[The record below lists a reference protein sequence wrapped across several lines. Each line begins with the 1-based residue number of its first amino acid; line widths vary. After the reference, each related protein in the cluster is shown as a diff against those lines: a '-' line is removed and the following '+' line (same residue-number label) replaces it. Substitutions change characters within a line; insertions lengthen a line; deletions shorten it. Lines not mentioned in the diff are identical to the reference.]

1 MPAEPCYSRPKAL
14 STDIQGLGKTLV
26 IAQES
31 GDSSNVSNH
40 APIATVDFSQPELS
54 TELYVRA
61 SAVVSRLI
69 AGETLVM
76 PVKRNV
82 GDLSSLFSFNGTG
95 ATIWDA
101 LETPKSLQDI
111 CDVIDRKYDLSKE
124 KAEEDVKLFVRELCS
139 LGLAKALAE
148 PENTPAIGSDK
159 GAGKIIAP
167 E

>member
-1 MPAEPCYSRPKAL
+1 MAAEPCYSRAKGL
-14 STDIQGLGKTLV
+14 SSNTQGLGKTLV
-26 IAQES
+26 IPQES

-40 APIATVDFSQPELS
+40 APIASVYFSQPELS

-69 AGETLVM
+69 AGETLVL

-82 GDLSSLFSFNGTG
+82 GDLTSLFSFNGTG

-148 PENTPAIGSDK
+148 PENTPAIGNDK
-159 GAGKIIAP
+159 SGGKIIAP

>member
-1 MPAEPCYSRPKAL
+1 MAGEPCYSRPKAL
-14 STDIQGLGKTLV
+14 STDMQGLGKTLM
-26 IAQES
+26 IPQES

-40 APIATVDFSQPELS
+40 ATVDFSQPESS
-54 TELYVRA
+54 TELYVRS

-82 GDLSSLFSFNGTG
+82 GDLTSLFSFNGTG

-111 CDVIDRKYDLSKE
+111 CDVIDRKYDLSRE
-124 KAEEDVKLFVRELCS
+124 KVQEDVKLFLCEICS

-148 PENTPAIGSDK
+148 PENTPAIGNDK
-159 GAGKIIAP
+159 SAGKIIAP

>member
-1 MPAEPCYSRPKAL
+1 MAAEPCYSRLKAL
-14 STDIQGLGKTLV
+14 SINTQGLGKTLV
-26 IAQES
+26 IPDES

-40 APIATVDFSQPELS
+40 ATVDFSQPESS
-54 TELYVRA
+54 TELYVRS

-82 GDLSSLFSFNGTG
+82 GDLTSLFSFNGTG

-111 CDVIDRKYDLSKE
+111 CDVIDRKYDLSRE
-124 KAEEDVKLFVRELCS
+124 KVQEDVKLFLCEICS

-148 PENTPAIGSDK
+148 PENTPAIGNDK
-159 GAGKIIAP
+159 SAGKIIAP
-167 E
+167 

>member
-1 MPAEPCYSRPKAL
+1 MAAEPCYSRAKVL
-14 STDIQGLGKTLV
+14 STNTQGLGKTLV
-26 IAQES
+26 IPQES

-40 APIATVDFSQPELS
+40 ATVDFSQPESS
-54 TELYVRA
+54 TELYVRS

-82 GDLSSLFSFNGTG
+82 GDLTSLFNFNGTG

-124 KAEEDVKLFVRELCS
+124 KEKAEEDVKLFVRELCS

-148 PENTPAIGSDK
+148 PENTPAIGNDK
-159 GAGKIIAP
+159 SAGKIIAP

>member
-1 MPAEPCYSRPKAL
+1 MAAEPCYSRPKAL
-14 STDIQGLGKTLV
+14 STDMQGLGKTLM
-26 IAQES
+26 IPQES

-40 APIATVDFSQPELS
+40 ATVDFSQPESS
-54 TELYVRA
+54 TELYVRS

-82 GDLSSLFSFNGTG
+82 GDLTSLFSFNGTG

-111 CDVIDRKYDLSKE
+111 CDVIDRKYDLSRE
-124 KAEEDVKLFVRELCS
+124 KAQEDVKLFVCEICS
-139 LGLAKALAE
+139 LGLAKAFAE
-148 PENTPAIGSDK
+148 PENTPALGNDK
-159 GAGKIIAP
+159 SAGKIIAL

>member
-1 MPAEPCYSRPKAL
+1 
-14 STDIQGLGKTLV
+14 
-26 IAQES
+26 
-31 GDSSNVSNH
+31 
-40 APIATVDFSQPELS
+40 
-54 TELYVRA
+54 
-61 SAVVSRLI
+61 
-69 AGETLVM
+69 M

-82 GDLSSLFSFNGTG
+82 GDLTSLFSFNGTG

-148 PENTPAIGSDK
+148 SENTPAIGNDK
-159 GAGKIIAP
+159 SAGKIIAP

>member
-1 MPAEPCYSRPKAL
+1 MAAEPCYSRLKAL
-14 STDIQGLGKTLV
+14 SINTQGLGKTLV
-26 IAQES
+26 ILEES

-54 TELYVRA
+54 TELYIRA

-82 GDLSSLFSFNGTG
+82 GDLTSLFSFNGTG

-111 CDVIDRKYDLSKE
+111 CDVIDRKSSPACVSRSAANE
-124 KAEEDVKLFVRELCS
+124 INSFTAE
-139 LGLAKALAE
+139 LAPAQAEGNEPIALVQLY
-148 PENTPAIGSDK
+148 
-159 GAGKIIAP
+159 
-167 E
+167 

>member
-1 MPAEPCYSRPKAL
+1 MAAEPCYSRPKAL

-82 GDLSSLFSFNGTG
+82 GDLTSLFSFNGTG

-148 PENTPAIGSDK
+148 PEKTLAIGNDK
-159 GAGKIIAP
+159 SAGKIIAP

>member
-1 MPAEPCYSRPKAL
+1 M
-14 STDIQGLGKTLV
+14 QGLGKTLM
-26 IAQES
+26 IPQES

-40 APIATVDFSQPELS
+40 ATVDFSQPESS
-54 TELYVRA
+54 TELYVRS

-82 GDLSSLFSFNGTG
+82 GDLTSLFSFNRTG

-111 CDVIDRKYDLSKE
+111 CDVIDRKYDLSRE
-124 KAEEDVKLFVRELCS
+124 KVQEDVKLFLCEICS

-148 PENTPAIGSDK
+148 PENTPAIGNDK
-159 GAGKIIAP
+159 SAGKIIAP

>member
-1 MPAEPCYSRPKAL
+1 MAAEPCYSRPKAL

-82 GDLSSLFSFNGTG
+82 GDLTSLFSFNETG

-111 CDVIDRKYDLSKE
+111 CDVLDRKYDLSRE
-124 KAEEDVKLFVRELCS
+124 KAEEDVKTFVRELCS
-139 LGLAKALAE
+139 LGLVQALLDR
-148 PENTPAIGSDK
+148 ENTAASDMS
-159 GAGKIIAP
+159 AGKVTAP